1 MTFLLCDNE
10 FVACPEYKAE
20 RVQNILADSVSQP
33 SLAIRVRFVMANW
46 LAKKSVFSDYPDDPE

>member
-33 SLAIRVRFVMANW
+33 SLAI
-46 LAKKSVFSDYPDDPE
+46 